1 VHERA
6 LMQDLVARIEATARA
21 EGATRVTR
29 VTVQLGALSHFT
41 PHHFREHFED
51 ATRATVAEGAV
62 VDAELEVDISSPLAR
77 DVVLLAVEVEV

>member
-62 VDAELEVDISSPLAR
+62 VDAELEADISSPLAR